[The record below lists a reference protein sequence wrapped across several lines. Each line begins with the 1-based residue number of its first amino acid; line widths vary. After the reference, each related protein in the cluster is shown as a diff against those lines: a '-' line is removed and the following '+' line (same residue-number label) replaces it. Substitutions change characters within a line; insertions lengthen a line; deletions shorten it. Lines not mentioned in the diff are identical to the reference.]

1 MPMKKKKPEGEP
13 IRYAF
18 YVRFSSWQQDGE
30 NSKEGQLNALR
41 TYVESKGGV
50 IVKIYIDEGVSGK
63 RDDRKGL
70 NELMRDAGNRIRP
83 FDEVLVWKFDRF
95 GRRASTMDRRITE
108 LEERGIGITAVQQPI
123 QGKPSVVRLFRT
135 MLGGFAE
142 YVSDNMGEDIS
153 RGRKTSAAHGVWT
166 SSSVPFGYKKDYR
179 MDRNKMRPF
188 LVPDLDTAPIVQRVF
203 SLYLDGSSTSK
214 IAGLF
219 REEDVPGP
227 TEKPWTP
234 KRVSQMLK
242 NIEYAGFIQFGQR
255 SKYEDEVALTTA
267 PGMEIVSLEDY
278 NLAQDIMASR
288 NPKDRHPREVA
299 SVHLLSGLV
308 YCDLG
313 AYKMSPTGG
322 QRSYYNCN
330 GRRNGI
336 CPDCNTPNVR
346 AERLDALVLQHVL
359 DRIIV
364 EENTERILAI
374 VAGSQTD
381 ATVEVEEELKNVNLE
396 IENRKQARNNLL
408 KLVEDG
414 YAVPADI
421 SERLNEIRDGLTR
434 LESQALEAKAKVS
447 NEKALVA
454 NPEKV
459 LAYARKLET
468 YLRGANLDLT
478 KAILGELIVEVR
490 VCPGEQQGTANVVI
504 RYRVPTPPTGWTEK
518 TDTEAVAL
526 RKNMRSLETPGKAGM
541 TVCCQRLRSWS

>member
-1 MPMKKKKPEGEP
+1 MPMKKRKPEGEP
-13 IRYAF
+13 IRYAL

-41 TYVESKGGV
+41 AYVESKGGV

-63 RDDRKGL
+63 RDDRKEL

-108 LEERGIGITAVQQPI
+108 LEERGIGITAIQQPI

-188 LVPDLDTAPIVQRVF
+188 LVPDPDTAPIVQRVF

-214 IAGLF
+214 IASVF

-267 PGMEIVSLEDY
+267 PAMEIVSLEDY
-278 NLAQDIMASR
+278 NLAQDIMVSR
-288 NPKDRHPREVA
+288 NPTNRHPREIA
-299 SVHLLSGLV
+299 SVHLLSGLTH
-308 YCDLG
+308 CG
-313 AYKMSPTGG
+313 RGSHKMSPTGG
-322 QRSYYNCN
+322 ERSYYNCN

-336 CPDCNTPNVR
+336 CPDCDTPNVR

-359 DRIIV
+359 DRIIIK
-364 EENTERILAI
+364 ENTERILAI
-374 VAGSQTD
+374 VASSQTE
-381 ATVEVEEELKNVNLE
+381 ATMEVEEELKNVNLE
-396 IENRKQARNNLL
+396 IEGQKQARKNLL
-408 KLVEDG
+408 KLVEEE
-414 YAVPADI
+414 YAVSADI
-421 SERLNEIRDGLTR
+421 SERLSEIRESLTR
-434 LESQALEAKAKVS
+434 LESRALEARAKVS
-447 NEKALVA
+447 NEKALIS
-454 NPEKV
+454 NPDKV
-459 LAYARKLET
+459 LAYAKKLET
-468 YLRGANLDLT
+468 YLRGTNLDLT
-478 KAILGELIVEVR
+478 KAILNDLIVQVK
-490 VCPGEQQGTANVVI
+490 VYPGEQKDTANVVI
-504 RYRVPTPPTGWTEK
+504 TYRLPTPPTGWTEK
-518 TDTEAVAL
+518 TDMEVIAL
-526 RKNMRSLETPGKAGM
+526 RKNVRSLETPAKAGI
-541 TVCCQRLRSWS
+541 Q